1 MFPLNSRSDAG
12 SDTVVSPPLSQAVG
26 YVVVVVV
33 VGLTIAFGMLVL
45 FWSFSENV
53 TDFRDTVMM
62 FATIIL
68 RKTVGEDNRKTEM
81 FISVYRIQDVLR
93 FIS

>member
-1 MFPLNSRSDAG
+1 MFPLNSRNDAG

-33 VGLTIAFGMLVL
+33 GLVIAFGMLVRFCTL
-45 FWSFSENV
+45 WENAS
-53 TDFRDTVMM
+53 DFCDIAMM
-62 FATIIL
+62 FATKIL

-81 FISVYRIQDVLR
+81 FVSMYRIQDVPI